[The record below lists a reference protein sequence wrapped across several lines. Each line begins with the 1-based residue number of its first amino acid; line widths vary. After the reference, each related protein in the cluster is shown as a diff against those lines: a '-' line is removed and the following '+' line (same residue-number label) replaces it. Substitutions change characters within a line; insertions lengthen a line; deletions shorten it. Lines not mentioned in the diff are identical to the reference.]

1 MKKKPVFM
9 FVSLVVAVAG
19 SGAWFLSRPLPAD
32 ANAGHV
38 APVALVSTAVVEDR
52 SLASTVEAFG
62 VVAPSAAGEQAMVA
76 PFDGVIARVLATPGT
91 QVAAGV
97 ALIELTPSADAKLLL
112 DSARGALTLATRAL
126 ANARERYDLKLT
138 GDTEWTAA
146 QQVEQD
152 ARLKVAS
159 LEARGLG
166 GDGRINAPV
175 AGVVGRV
182 DAYAGVQ
189 VATGALLVVV
199 VASSGLEAKL
209 GVESAVAGA
218 VKVGQSVTLVSLGRP
233 LLKTVTGR
241 VTSVG
246 VSIDAPSGEVVVRA
260 ALPDDAE
267 FFGGE
272 HLRGRIEIARHTALA
287 VLQEAVLPDG
297 NAQVL
302 FAVHEGKAVRHE
314 VMVGIV
320 DGDHVEVSGTGVAA
334 GDVVVTQGN
343 HELSDGLAVRTGP
356 EATP

>member
-1 MKKKPVFM
+1 MKKKPLVLL
-9 FVSLVVAVAG
+9 VSLAVA
-19 SGAWFLSRPLPAD
+19 SVAFGAWFLSRSSS
-32 ANAGHV
+32 ANAETGTD
-38 APVALVSTAVVEDR
+38 APVALVTTTVVKER

-62 VVAPSAAGEQAMVA
+62 VVSPSAAGEQAVAA
-76 PFDGVIARVLATPGT
+76 PFDGVIAKVLVTPGT
-91 QVAAGV
+91 HVEAGATLV
-97 ALIELTPSADAKLLL
+97 ELTASADARLQL
-112 DSARGALTLATRAL
+112 DSARGTLTLATRAL
-126 ANARERYDLKLT
+126 TNAKERYDLKLT

-146 QQVEQD
+146 QQAEQD

-182 DAYAGVQ
+182 DASAGVQ
-189 VATGALLVVV
+189 VVTGAPLVMV

-209 GVESAVAGA
+209 GVESAVAA
-218 VKVGQSVTLVSLGRP
+218 DVRVGQTVTLVSLGRP
-233 LLKTVTGR
+233 SLTAVTGR

-246 VSIDAPSGEVVVRA
+246 VSVDAPSGEVVVRV
-260 ALPDDAE
+260 ALPDGAE

-287 VLQEAVLPDG
+287 VPQEAVLPDG
-297 NAQVL
+297 DARVL
-302 FAVHEGKAVRHE
+302 FTVHDGKAMRHE
-314 VMVGIV
+314 VKAGIV